1 MNNSVKKEWVYS
13 GYGIELYGKSTL
25 GFGHNYGKNIIVLGV
40 DNSSSSH
47 TDNCKNRFLVS
58 DEGDTF
64 DINGSFVAPEKNVK
78 C

>member
-1 MNNSVKKEWVYS
+1 MSAEWLRNKFYR
-13 GYGIELYGKSTL
+13 KSTL

-47 TDNCKNRFLVS
+47 TDNRKNRFLVLG
-58 DEGDTF
+58 EGDTF